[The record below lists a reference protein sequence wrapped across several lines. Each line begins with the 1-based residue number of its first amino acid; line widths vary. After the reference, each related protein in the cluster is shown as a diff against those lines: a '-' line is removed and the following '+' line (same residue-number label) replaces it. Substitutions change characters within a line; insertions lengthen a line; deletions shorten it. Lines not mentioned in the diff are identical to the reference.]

1 MKYYLSVFLF
11 FLLGLGLFAQDIEQN
26 ISYLTRLDK
35 KQNKTET
42 DIDDMLELCKN
53 IYTLE
58 PDLVLDYLQK
68 LKPVIEQKKYY
79 HGWDNYSFLIL
90 DIYRGK
96 GQLQE
101 AEKQINEIYDL
112 YADKF
117 TPEDKISVRLNLALI
132 AAHLD
137 ETERSQ
143 TIIGELLPIAQT
155 PFQKASLHYF
165 RSGNYKK
172 LGEYKLALSDGLT
185 ALDLYKSVNDD
196 KNTAICY
203 DVLGGIYGDIDNYDK
218 ALAYAK
224 EGVEWAKKSNN
235 YMSEMSLYNNIGIYF
250 RKLNQVDSTLYYY
263 NKSTELAKKHNRL
276 EDIARNLLNMAN
288 VYSQEK
294 QDYVQAE
301 KYYKQSLDICYTS
314 KIPYGIYINWF
325 NLGNNYLS
333 KKDYV
338 RAKTAYDSASVYV
351 VKLKMPSEDIKIQEG
366 YYKLYK
372 EKGDFQKALQHYEKF
387 NEVKQNLNLE
397 QQKKEIAELQGKY
410 DIAVK
415 DREIER
421 INNENMK
428 YRFRNRILFVV
439 VISGIFGAGSL
450 IYFLNYR
457 NRTLRQLYDKNVEL
471 VESSILFET
480 SKTAEHPQDN
490 SPLRKVFDQLVD
502 IMENEKLY
510 KEPALTVDYV
520 TQKIQTNKKY
530 LSNSIAFYTQENFN
544 NFVNSYRIK
553 EAKKIILQN
562 PSLSLN
568 EVMYECGFNSRTPFY
583 TAFQKNTGMSPQQF
597 KDLSMSKIKKRAE
610 GDEEI

>member
-1 MKYYLSVFLF
+1 MKYLLLSLF
-11 FLLGLGLFAQDIEQN
+11 FLLGLGLFAQDIEQD
-26 ISYLTRLDK
+26 ISHLTRLDK

-42 DIDDMLELCKN
+42 DIDDMLELCKR
-53 IYTLE
+53 IYSRE
-58 PDLVLDYLQK
+58 PGLVLDYLQK
-68 LKPVIEQKKYY
+68 LKPVIEQKEYY
-79 HGWDNYSFLIL
+79 HGWDEYSFLIL

-101 AEKQINEIYDL
+101 AEKQITEIYDR
-112 YADKF
+112 YVDKF
-117 TPEDKISVRLNLALI
+117 TPEDKFSIRIDI
-132 AAHLD
+132 AQVLLFSG
-137 ETERSQ
+137 ETERSLE
-143 TIIGELLPIAQT
+143 IIEEILTEVQDD
-155 PFQKASLHYF
+155 FQKALLHYL
-165 RSGNYKK
+165 RAAVNQKKGNYKQAVTDC
-172 LGEYKLALSDGLT
+172 LIAI
-185 ALDLYKSVNDD
+185 DLYKSTDNH
-196 KNTAICY
+196 KNISICY
-203 DVLGGIYGDIDNYDK
+203 SVLSNVYKDMGDDNK

-224 EGVEWAKKSNN
+224 EGLVWAKKTGH
-235 YMSEMSLYNNIGIYF
+235 YMSEIDISNLIGVYYRGLKQI
-250 RKLNQVDSTLYYY
+250 DSALHYY
-263 NKSTELAKKHNRL
+263 NRGIEQAKKYNRTENL
-276 EDIARNLLNMAN
+276 AQNLLNLAN
-288 VYSQEK
+288 IYSQEK
-294 QDYVQAE
+294 KDYVQAE
-301 KYYKQSLDICYTS
+301 KYYRQSLDICYAGGIT
-314 KIPYGIYINWF
+314 YGIYINWL
-325 NLGNNYLS
+325 NLGNNYRL
-333 KKDYV
+333 KKEYAL
-338 RAKTAYDSASVYV
+338 AKKACDSAWRYAEM
-351 VKLKMPSEDIKIQEG
+351 LKTPSEEANVQEN
-366 YYKLYK
+366 YYELYK
-372 EKGDFQKALQHYEKF
+372 DKGDFQKALLHYEKF
-387 NEVKQNLNLE
+387 NEIKQSLNLGE
-397 QQKKEIAELQGKY
+397 QQKAITELQAKY

-415 DREIER
+415 DKEIER
-421 INNENMK
+421 INNDNMK

-471 VESSILFET
+471 VESSILSQT
-480 SKTAEHPQDN
+480 SKTVEHPQDN

-610 GDEEI
+610 GEEEI